1 LVKERLFL
9 IVDFVLLSFVNIKL
23 LVVRLDVSRP
33 DDEILGDPASIADG
47 ADVGTRLGHPPPRP
61 APPSRPPPPAVKSPL
76 QTKKPIPRVSSLYV
90 VLD

>member
-1 LVKERLFL
+1 M
-9 IVDFVLLSFVNIKL
+9 
-23 LVVRLDVSRP
+23 RLDVSRP

-76 QTKKPIPRVSSLYV
+76 QTKKPIPRVSSLCV
-90 VLD
+90 ALD